1 MEVRSACHDHCVAA
15 AVGDHDYDGGGDGY
29 DGGDGDH
36 DACWTLPPVAFGQT
50 NLTSNRDP

>member
-1 MEVRSACHDHCVAA
+1 MEVRSTCHDHCVAA

-36 DACWTLPPVAFGQT
+36 DVCWTVPPVAFGQT
-50 NLTSNRDP
+50 NLTSDRDP